1 MAEKQNLKN
10 LLKKQQDEF
19 AKVKVTEAGLGR
31 QIDELLR
38 EKQKVITDYKTKC
51 S

>member
-1 MAEKQNLKN
+1 MAEKQSLKT
-10 LLKKQQDEF
+10 LLKKEQDQISSL
-19 AKVKVTEAGLGR
+19 KVTESGLGR
-31 QIDELLR
+31 QIDELLK